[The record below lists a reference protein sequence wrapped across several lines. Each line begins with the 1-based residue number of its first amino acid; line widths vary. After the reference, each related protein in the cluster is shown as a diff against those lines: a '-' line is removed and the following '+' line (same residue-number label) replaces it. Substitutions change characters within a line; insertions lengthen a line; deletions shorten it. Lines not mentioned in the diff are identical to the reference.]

1 MFVKVGFLWAKIPD
15 QTFLHIFNFRER
27 REKMKG
33 AMNYRHRA
41 LSLPAQLLT
50 QRTVR
55 SADHRSAPNPTCIKW
70 D

>member
-1 MFVKVGFLWAKIPD
+1 MFVKVGFLWATIPD
-15 QTFLHIFNFRER
+15 QTFLHIFKSRER

-41 LSLPAQLLT
+41 LSIPAQPLT

-55 SADHRSAPNPTCIKW
+55 TADHRSVPNPIRIKW